1 VKYIERNKYVEA
13 DDLAK
18 ATTRNTPMLT
28 NVFFQV
34 FKDASVKT
42 VLPADV
48 FFSGVQRRLGQNSHA
63 RAHGYKYHRS
73 RRLESSDNGI
83 PPPLL

>member
-48 FFSGVQRRLGQNSHA
+48 FF
-63 RAHGYKYHRS
+63 
-73 RRLESSDNGI
+73 
-83 PPPLL
+83 